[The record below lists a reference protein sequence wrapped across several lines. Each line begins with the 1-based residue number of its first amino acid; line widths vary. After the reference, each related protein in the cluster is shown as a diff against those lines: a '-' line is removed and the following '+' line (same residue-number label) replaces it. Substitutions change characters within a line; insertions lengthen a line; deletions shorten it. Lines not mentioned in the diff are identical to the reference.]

1 MFKNSSAPQLNFT
14 LIGVALELT
23 IKQEAYSHF
32 MLLLFLIKAYKTT
45 DLDDNTFR
53 LLYLFFV

>member
-1 MFKNSSAPQLNFT
+1 
-14 LIGVALELT
+14 
-23 IKQEAYSHF
+23 

-53 LLYLFFV
+53 LLYLYSLTKQKAPQVNLRRFP